1 MALSASSLQMSGPQK
16 ARLYISVVVVTPPPP
31 RPSSGYFAIAALENE
46 HRW

>member
-16 ARLYISVVVVTPPPP
+16 ARLYISVVVVTPPP